1 MRPCAAAAAA
11 AACAWHWP
19 RTVEPLLTFYI
30 APAPA
35 PLLLWLAGLILELRT
50 HALIR
55 RACQQRVCR
64 TRILYSSYA
73 ARSRTPNAGKSAL
86 GASPGLENGRHGERR
101 HRSPQGTP
109 DGAKNRPPLPWSSLS
124 RPSSVSP
131 SNSLLAGGVE
141 RWRCRRGCGA
151 GSIWTR
157 SCPGPPV
164 WKRSGSCLGGWWC
177 AGRDAGR

>member
-1 MRPCAAAAAA
+1 VRPCAAAAA

-109 DGAKNRPPLPWSSLS
+109 DGAKTRPPLPWSSLS